1 MDLYGIQLKQY
12 SNHYEGTTTFK
23 YYLNSESIKALK
35 SWGTNIIRIGLEIDQ
50 VRDKELMQ
58 DYLDTIDLLIENDI
72 YVLAL
77 LWNNENINDNVEIAK
92 EYFSILAEKY
102 GNNPCILYEIANE
115 PLDTT
120 QWSEIKDYSNAI
132 IPIIRNYSKDNIIII
147 PNPSWD
153 GRPDLVNLDEIYETD
168 NIMASYHIYVG
179 NQLTKE
185 RIDYLQE
192 ALNKNIPV
200 FVTEWGTTLNNAGD
214 GFYEDYSN
222 AFVRFMD
229 DNKLSWC
236 NFYITDT
243 NFRVDQ
249 GLGEPEYAGIV
260 QHNKWNNS
268 LSDDIL
274 TASGR
279 YIKNILQGT
288 CDSYNTGAFAIMIE
302 RDDNL
307 AFWQDEYRKKITKIE
322 FKKDKNIPTEAL
334 ISWDISFLIK
344 DKVLAYI
351 IQTNEMYELYIV
363 SDNIINLPI
372 KSIYMFKDFSE
383 LKTITFNNVVS
394 TQNCDDLS
402 SFFEG
407 CLNLETINEISDW
420 DTSNVIWLYNV
431 FMHCESLKEIDLSGW
446 DTSKVIGMTNMFNSC
461 RNLEKI
467 VGIGNLNVSNVRTF
481 DSMFLQCSNLI
492 NLDLRNW
499 NIKNAQDLS
508 YCFFNM
514 EKLENLY
521 LNNVEFNTEVLES
534 TYDRMFEHVANEAN
548 IYVKNENVARFIYNN
563 LGKYPEKYKIY
574 YGTEGNWTEYT
585 I

>member
-1 MDLYGIQLKQY
+1 MYGTQLNKY

-50 VRDKELMQ
+50 VRDKEIMQ

-92 EYFSILAEKY
+92 EYFNILAEKY

-120 QWSEIKDYSNAI
+120 EWSEIQKYSNTI
-132 IPIIRNYSKDNIIII
+132 IPIIREYSKDSIIII

-153 GRPDLVNLDEIYETD
+153 GRPNLVKLNELVETK
-168 NIMASYHIYVG
+168 NIMVAYHMYTG
-179 NQLTKE
+179 QHLTVSN
-185 RIDYLQE
+185 ISYLQE
-192 ALNKNIPV
+192 AINNNIPI
-200 FVTEWGTTLNNAGD
+200 FVTEWGTTLGNGSD

-236 NFYITDT
+236 NFYITDV

-288 CDSYNTGAFAIMIE
+288 CDSYNVGAYAIMTE
-302 RDDNL
+302 RDDNV

-334 ISWDISFLIK
+334 ISWDISLLIK
-344 DKVLAYI
+344 DKVFAYI
-351 IQTNEMYELYIV
+351 IQTNGMYELYIV

-372 KSIYMFKDFSE
+372 KSGSMFKDFVE
-383 LKTITFNNVVS
+383 LKSITFNNVVS
-394 TQNCDDLS
+394 TRNCNDLS
-402 SFFEG
+402 YFFRG
-407 CLNLETINEISDW
+407 CLNLENINEISNW
-420 DTSNVIWLYNV
+420 DTSNVMWLYDV
-431 FMHCESLKEIDLSGW
+431 FTNCESLKEIDLSGW
-446 DTSKVIGMTNMFNSC
+446 NTSKVIGMINMFNSC
-461 RNLEKI
+461 KNLEKI
-467 VGIGNLNVSNVRTF
+467 VGIGNFNVSNVISF
-481 DSMFLQCSNLI
+481 NAMFMGCDNLI
-492 NLDLRNW
+492 NLDLKNW
-499 NIKNAQDLS
+499 NMKNVQDLNS
-508 YCFFNM
+508 CFFNM
-514 EKLENLY
+514 TNLENLY
-521 LNNVEFNTEVLES
+521 LNNVEFNSEIMKNNIKDLFGYIDS
-534 TYDRMFEHVANEAN
+534 EAN
-548 IYVKNENVARFIYNN
+548 IYVKNLDVAKFIFNN
-563 LGKYPEKYKIY
+563 LGDNHEKYTVY
-574 YGTEGNWTEYT
+574 YGEEGNWTEYIT
-585 I
+585 